1 MPIAPSATWGAMR
14 SGATGPEALARL
26 ARGVIVAVTVTSS
39 SCIGSS
45 NHRHGASG
53 IHLNDL

>member
-1 MPIAPSATWGAMR
+1 LRSA
-14 SGATGPEALARL
+14 ATGPEALVRL

-39 SCIGSS
+39 SCIGSG
-45 NHRHGASG
+45 NHRHRASG